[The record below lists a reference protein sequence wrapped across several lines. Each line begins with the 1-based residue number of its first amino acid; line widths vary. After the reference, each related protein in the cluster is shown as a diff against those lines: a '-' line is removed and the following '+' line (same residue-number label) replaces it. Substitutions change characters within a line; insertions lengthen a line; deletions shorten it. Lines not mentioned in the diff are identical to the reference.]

1 MITADQLLA
10 HLVGDYLL
18 QSDWMAQE
26 KTKQTWAAWMHAVCY
41 TVPFLFLTSS
51 AWALWWIMVTHFV
64 IDRFR
69 LARYV
74 CWAKNWLAPREGRP
88 LPWKDCQATGYDPSR
103 PPWLSVWLL
112 IIADNTL
119 HLLCNGLALAYF

>member
-1 MITADQLLA
+1 MEQLIA
-10 HLVGDYLL
+10 HLIGDYVF

-26 KTKQTWAAWMHAVCY
+26 KVKSSWVALVHAISY
-41 TVPFLFLTSS
+41 SLPFLLITQSVEALTVIV
-51 AWALWWIMVTHFV
+51 LTHAV

-74 CWAKNWLAPREGRP
+74 CWAKNQLGPARYRSRWE
-88 LPWKDCQATGYDPSR
+88 DCQATGYHKDR

-112 IIADNTL
+112 ILADNTM
-119 HLLCNGLALAYF
+119 HLCINYGAIRWLGNH